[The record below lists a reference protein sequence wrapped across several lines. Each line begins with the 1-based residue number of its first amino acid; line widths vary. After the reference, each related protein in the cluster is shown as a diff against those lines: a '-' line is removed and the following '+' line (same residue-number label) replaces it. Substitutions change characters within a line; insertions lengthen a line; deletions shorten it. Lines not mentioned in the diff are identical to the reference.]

1 MQFTPLFD
9 SRTFRSKG
17 SSKNICN
24 SPTSE
29 DMRLEHKIRSKISA
43 KYHKKSMTR
52 SKRQHVTLCASR
64 PVNRLCCS
72 CSFRI
77 MKGLPNS
84 SNAIACGWPLKAI
97 AAIWSSVFSRRWQ
110 RKTKDSMRFRFLHW
124 VQQFYSRR
132 PTLGPRLLS
141 ELPATP
147 VRFWETEIRISAFQ
161 RASQSVHDFDNVQQN
176 STTGSPSVR

>member
-52 SKRQHVTLCASR
+52 SKRQHLTLCASR

-124 VQQFYSRR
+124 VVEQFYSRR
-132 PTLGPRLLS
+132 NPHLDPDSYQNFQQRLFGFDNRWQLW
-141 ELPATP
+141 
-147 VRFWETEIRISAFQ
+147 RWETEIKRFY
-161 RASQSVHDFDNVQQN
+161 
-176 STTGSPSVR
+176 